1 MQNRL
6 IGYVR
11 VSTREQNEERQIVA
25 MRQFGVLDE
34 HIIVD
39 KQSGKDFIRPGW
51 VKLKSLITSKD
62 VLVIQ
67 SIDRLGRNY
76 SEILEEWS
84 FITKDVGAAIV
95 VIDMPILDTRNERDL
110 VGELISDIVLNLL
123 SYVAETERAFIRKRQ
138 AEGIAA
144 AQKRGVRFGREPL
157 KLPDDY
163 SKVYTIW
170 KSGKISATKAAQ
182 KLSVSRN
189 TFLKWTRKYDKDI

>member
-170 KSGKISATKAAQ
+170 KSGGISATKAAQ